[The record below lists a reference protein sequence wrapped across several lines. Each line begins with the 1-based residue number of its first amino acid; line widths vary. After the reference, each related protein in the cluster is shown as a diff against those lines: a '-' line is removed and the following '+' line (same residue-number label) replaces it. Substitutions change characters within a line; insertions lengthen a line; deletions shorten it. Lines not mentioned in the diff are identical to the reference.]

1 MLISVVIPA
10 FNAAS
15 VVERALV
22 SIYAE
27 ALPASWKLEVI
38 VVNDGSPDA
47 VALSAVLGHW
57 PGVRLVSHA
66 VNRGMCA
73 ARNTGIAES
82 KGDILIILDAD
93 DEFVPGW
100 PHVFDMVLRDWP
112 AHMNVCYVACRNT
125 EGRSTV
131 LEPEYE
137 GPLTLEDILNER
149 HAGEYLPVFRGDYV
163 RAKGY
168 VDLGMRKSCGVVSY
182 IGYALDGPF
191 WISKQVLRIYHDN
204 NQGSV
209 TSGWVKPEK
218 AAETAECYQCLLERY
233 GHLYQSKAPLVYR
246 TKLLRLAVYRRF
258 AKSKDAWHYW
268 IRGASLSVLKETAGA
283 ALVLLIGPELGA
295 ALVSRLKKWGVIR
308 RYG

>member
-15 VVERALV
+15 VVGRALASV
-22 SIYAE
+22 YAG
-27 ALPASWKLEVI
+27 ALPESWRLEVI

-47 VALSAVLGHW
+47 AALASTLDVWPSA
-57 PGVRLVSHA
+57 RLISHS
-66 VNRGMCA
+66 VNMGMCA
-73 ARNTGIAES
+73 ARNTGISAS
-82 KGDILIILDAD
+82 TGDVLIILDAD
-93 DEFVPGW
+93 DEFVPEW
-100 PHVFDMVLRDWP
+100 PQVFDSVLRDWP

-125 EGRSTV
+125 QGHSTV
-131 LEPEYE
+131 QEPEYE
-137 GPLTLEDILNER
+137 GPLTLEDILNEH

-163 RAKGY
+163 RAKRY
-168 VDLGMRKSCGVVSY
+168 ADLGMRKSCGVVSY

-191 WISKQVLRIYHDN
+191 WISQQVLRIYHDN

-218 AAETAECYQCLLERY
+218 AAETAECYQVLLDRY
-233 GHLYQSKAPLVYR
+233 GDLYQTKAPLVYR
-246 TKLLRLAVYRRF
+246 TKLLRLAVYRRL
-258 AKSKDAWHYW
+258 ARGKDGWRYW
-268 IRGASLSVLKETAGA
+268 IRGASWSVLKETLGA

-295 ALVSRLKKWGVIR
+295 AMVARLKKWGVIR